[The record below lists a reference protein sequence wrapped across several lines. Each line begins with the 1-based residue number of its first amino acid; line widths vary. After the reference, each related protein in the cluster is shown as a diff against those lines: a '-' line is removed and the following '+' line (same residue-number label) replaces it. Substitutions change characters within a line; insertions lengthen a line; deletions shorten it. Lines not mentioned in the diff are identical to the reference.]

1 MANDGYNATR
11 AAVYIQDRW
20 QPGIHPAAYNKMKII
35 SHFLTMEK
43 PGKQIHYMK
52 HANLAI
58 NTLALG
64 GDPAV
69 LTQSANT
76 EVEVIGLPKTI
87 YCYTGVSEQVLDRIV
102 DNLEGTL
109 KDSIENGLAEGA
121 DIEGGKIA
129 TDFTQNVVGSNTINV
144 SEATFRVLIQKLATS
159 AKGYYEPGVT
169 EPAFIVHTI
178 QMDDILGEAAFTQ
191 YQFRGDGTPLIK
203 GWVLRAHGAAFY
215 ASNNIQNVGATMR
228 NMLIINDMT
237 CGIAWN
243 RKTKIELQNFLM
255 EHRII
260 GHIDLSALTL
270 WQEYGGLYSTQ
281 VT

>member
-1 MANDGYNATR
+1 MANDGYNTTR

-35 SHFLTMEK
+35 PHFMVLDK

-52 HANLAI
+52 HANLAT

-64 GDPAV
+64 GDPTS

-76 EVEVIGLPKTI
+76 EVEAIGTPKTI
-87 YCYTGVSEQVLDRIV
+87 YVFTGISEQTLDRIV

-109 KDSIENGLAEGA
+109 RDSIENGLAEGA

-129 TDFTQNVVGSNTINV
+129 TDFTQNVVGSNAVDVT
-144 SEATFRVLIQKLATS
+144 EATFRVLIQKLATS

-178 QMDDILGEAAFTQ
+178 QIDNILGEPAFTQ
-191 YQFRGDGTPLIK
+191 FQFRGDGTPLIK
-203 GWVLRAHGAAFY
+203 GWVMRAHGAAFY

-228 NMLIINDMT
+228 NMLLINDMS

-243 RKTKIELQNFLM
+243 RKTKIELQNFLL
-255 EHRII
+255 EDRII
-260 GHIDLSALTL
+260 GHIDLSAVTL
-270 WQEYGGLYSTQ
+270 WQEYAGLFNTA
-281 VT
+281 VV